1 MRKFTMLTLVAGA
14 LAAGMWGVASAQDY
28 GVHPAFNYHD
38 ASSCKLKTLRG
49 SYLFAA
55 SGFNIVGGVAQPKAI
70 HEVIDFNGDGTLT
83 VPAVTLSVSVVGS
96 AARGPESGDYTL
108 EENCRGTIVFTSGP
122 SFDIVVTPGGRTV
135 WMIQTNPNTVFQG
148 TATPI
153 RSVSTSQREA

>member
-83 VPAVTLSVSVVGS
+83 VPAVTLSVNGVVSHPPAGV
-96 AARGPESGDYTL
+96 GDYTL

-148 TATPI
+148 TAT
-153 RSVSTSQREA
+153 RFDR

>member
-28 GVHPAFNYHD
+28 GVHPALNYHD

-83 VPAVTLSVSVVGS
+83 VPAVTLSVNGVVSHPPPGV
-96 AARGPESGDYTL
+96 GDYTL
-108 EENCRGTIVFTSGP
+108 EETCRGTIVFTSGP

-148 TATPI
+148 TAT
-153 RSVSTSQREA
+153 RFDR